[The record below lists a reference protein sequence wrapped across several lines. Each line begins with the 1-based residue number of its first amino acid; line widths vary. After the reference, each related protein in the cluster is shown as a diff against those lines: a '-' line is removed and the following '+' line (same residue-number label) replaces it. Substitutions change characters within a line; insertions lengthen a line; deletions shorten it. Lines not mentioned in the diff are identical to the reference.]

1 MQYNPLLKHHTIF
14 HHSSCSHV
22 LGNTKVHA
30 YHVQAQ
36 FSKILTQTLNTV
48 LYFLG
53 CVRLGNLD
61 LDFKNPDFGFAIER
75 EIWNRISTL
84 RYLFLDNFFH
94 FYHLIGKS
102 EKGFEKWSLRT
113 AVLHAHAYLAKRRP
127 LFTRIVLQILFWI
140 SQSNG
145 KKEVHEIRI
154 WISQLKSTLRT
165 DFSEVKSGFRFWKS
179 KFGFPNQ
186 THP

>member
-22 LGNTKVHA
+22 LGNTKVHT

-53 CVRLGNLD
+53 CVRLGNLN

-84 RYLFLDNFFH
+84 RYLFLDFH